1 MIVVGVGGHVP
12 PLAPGLHAHALRSR
26 LPHPPVGLVRPDLLG
41 ADPPVK
47 PESELCLDLRPVP
60 EIAVGDRGA
69 RRHGSELPEGLGG
82 IRKQRPRPGCRA
94 DRRCL
99 LSADPELVD
108 QRLRDDLRIGPEIG
122 LFEGTLPIDD
132 AVELRVRQASPKRLP
147 QSSPP
152 VQNGPENVEAE
163 ERD

>member
-1 MIVVGVGGHVP
+1 LAAHP
-12 PLAPGLHAHALRSR
+12 PRGRP
-26 LPHPPVGLVRPDLLG
+26 PHPRIRLVRPDLLG
-41 ADPPVK
+41 ADPSVESK
-47 PESELCLDLRPVP
+47 SELCLDLRPVS
-60 EIAVGDRGA
+60 EIAVRDRGA
-69 RRHGSELPEGLGG
+69 RRYGAELPEGLRGV
-82 IRKQRPRPGCRA
+82 RKQRPRPGSRA